1 MEVLIINQQE
11 VRQLLPMEECIEAV
25 RDALS
30 TLAREEAINPLRPV
44 LWLPE
49 KVGALGMMPGY
60 LGNLGT
66 MGIKVVSVF
75 PGNEGT
81 EFDSHQGAVMLFE
94 TEHGRLL
101 ALIDASEITSIR
113 TGAASA
119 VATDLLANADA
130 RSLAI
135 LGSGVQARSHL
146 QAMLAVRPFERIRVW
161 SRTEANA
168 RSFAERAGDQIDPPI
183 EVASS
188 AREAVEGAEVICTV
202 TSAKEP
208 ILEGRW
214 LEDGVH
220 VNAVGSS
227 VPFTRELDTE
237 AVVRSRLFVD
247 RKESTVNEAGD
258 FLFPKKEGA
267 IDDDHI
273 QAEIG
278 DLLVGRHPGRES
290 PSEITL
296 FKSLGIAVED
306 VAAAERIYQN
316 ALEQELGTRIELGGE
331 RHAG

>member
-1 MEVLIINQQE
+1 MKVLIINQREVQE
-11 VRQLLPMEECIEAV
+11 LLPMEECIEAV
-25 RDALS
+25 REAFA

-60 LGNLGT
+60 LGNLNA

-81 EFDSHQGAVMLFE
+81 EYDSHQGAVMLFE
-94 TEHGRLL
+94 TERGRLL
-101 ALIDASEITSIR
+101 ALIDASEITAIR

-119 VATDLLANADA
+119 VATDLLANPEA

-135 LGSGVQARSHL
+135 LGTGVQARSHL
-146 QAMLAVRPFERIRVW
+146 RAMLAVRPFERIRVW
-161 SRTEANA
+161 SKTEANA
-168 RSFAERAGDQIDPPI
+168 RAFAEQAADRIDPPI
-183 EVASS
+183 EVADS
-188 AREAVEGAEVICTV
+188 ARAAVEGADVICTV
-202 TSAKEP
+202 TSAEEP
-208 ILEGRW
+208 VLEGSW

-220 VNAVGSS
+220 MNAVGSS

-273 QAEIG
+273 LAEIG
-278 DLLVGRHPGRES
+278 DLLIGKHPGRES

-306 VAAAERIYQN
+306 VAAAERIYRN
-316 ALEQELGTRIELGGE
+316 ALDQGLGTRIELGGE